1 MNVYQKNLNTVNI
14 SSSTMS
20 DSDSDF
26 SDAGEGQDN
35 VKKKT
40 KVNAKG
46 QKIRGEA
53 QSWMEIF
60 RFPNSQDFK
69 DSDIGKK
76 LETEFSR
83 RKFREFEFADVA
95 EYECKSS
102 RRVGIIPCTFKI
114 KVMLQF
120 IFLHFFMIFFT

>member
-40 KVNAKG
+40 KVHAKG
-46 QKIRGEA
+46 QKILDG
-53 QSWMEIF
+53 
-60 RFPNSQDFK
+60 DFQI
-69 DSDIGKK
+69 SK
-76 LETEFSR
+76 LSR
-83 RKFREFEFADVA
+83 V
-95 EYECKSS
+95 
-102 RRVGIIPCTFKI
+102 
-114 KVMLQF
+114 
-120 IFLHFFMIFFT
+120 